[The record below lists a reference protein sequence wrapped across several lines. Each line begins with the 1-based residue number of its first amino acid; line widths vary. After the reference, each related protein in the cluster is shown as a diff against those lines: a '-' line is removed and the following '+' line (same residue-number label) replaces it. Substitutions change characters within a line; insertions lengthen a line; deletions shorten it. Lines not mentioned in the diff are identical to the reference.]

1 MAKGLDIFITII
13 DADDRGR
20 FGGEDAMQTS
30 HADFTANTYSSKTY
44 IAIKISFPNCK
55 FLNIVKYFIC

>member
-55 FLNIVKYFIC
+55 